1 MEISSGKPYIYNGD
15 VRTFSVEKAA
25 EEFVWHRDKENRIIT
40 VIEGEAWQ
48 FQLHEKFPVLLEKG
62 NEYKIPKMVY
72 HRLIKGK
79 TNLVLKIEDENNKST
94 ERF

>member
-1 MEISSGKPYIYNGD
+1 MTISGKPYIENGD

-25 EEFVWHRDKENRIIT
+25 EEFVWHRDKEDRKIT

-62 NEYKIPKMVY
+62 NKYTIPKMVY

-79 TNLVLKIEDENNKST
+79 TNLVLKIEDENN
-94 ERF
+94 